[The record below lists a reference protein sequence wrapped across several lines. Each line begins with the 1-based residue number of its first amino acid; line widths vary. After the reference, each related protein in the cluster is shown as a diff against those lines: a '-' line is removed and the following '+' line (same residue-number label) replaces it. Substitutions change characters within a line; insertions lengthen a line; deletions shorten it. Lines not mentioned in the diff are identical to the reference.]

1 MFKRFSKWSYVLAA
15 IASGA
20 LFHLG
25 CIGNIGGLASST
37 VLAILQED
45 LFS

>member
-1 MFKRFSKWSYVLAA
+1 MFKRFSKWSFVLAA

-25 CIGNIGGLASST
+25 CIGNLGGLGSWT
-37 VLAILQED
+37 LMAILQED
-45 LFS
+45 LFG